1 MKIIE
6 QNTSDIELVQAI
18 RKAVKYKQALS
29 VIRCGDGEMHILKNI
44 DDFTGEQQK
53 LTHHHSLCLIQYRE
67 NIWKCKTHAPVNPTA
82 LKPNTCD
89 CYLKDQGSLE
99 WRKLARDIISYAIK
113 ESDYVGLTVPGRNA
127 HYYTITDN
135 ILKRYNIG
143 SDKLKTISSL
153 FPREEMFGSLK
164 NFKKIIQGNDVHF
177 ITPNVK
183 RFKAGKIEDLL
194 GVNVTYTDISGKE
207 TWHADVREKIKK
219 DLLVTKAPIVLFGGG
234 YGVKSLIPWSAKEL
248 GKISI
253 DVGSIID
260 AWSGLQSRHM
270 FMKEEFHYLNW
281 ITHDTEFSV
290 ENHQNT
296 KAIDI
301 QK

>member
-6 QNTSDIELVQAI
+6 QNTSDHDLVQAI
-18 RKAVKYKQALS
+18 RKAIKYKQSLS
-29 VIRCGDGEMHILKNI
+29 VIRCGDGEMHILKNVE
-44 DDFTGEQQK
+44 DFAGEQQK
-53 LTHHHSLCLIQYRE
+53 LTHHHSLCLIQWRE

-82 LKPNTCD
+82 LKPNTCE

-99 WRKLARDIISYAIK
+99 WRKLARDIISYSIK
-113 ESDYVGLTVPGRNA
+113 EADYVGLTVPGRNA
-127 HYYTITDN
+127 HYYSITDN
-135 ILKRYNIG
+135 ILQRYDIQ

-153 FPREEMFGSLK
+153 FPKKELFGSLE
-164 NFKKIIQGNDVHF
+164 NFKGMIQGNDIHF
-177 ITPNVK
+177 VTPNVE
-183 RFKAGKIEDLL
+183 RFKAGKIEELL

-207 TWHADVREKIKK
+207 SYHSEVREKIKN
-219 DLLVTKAPIVLFGGG
+219 DLIKTPAKIILFGGG

-270 FMKEEFHYLNW
+270 FLKEENTHLNW
-281 ITHDTEFSV
+281 ITHDKVFSV

>member
-18 RKAVKYKQALS
+18 RKAVEYKQSLS
-29 VIRCGDGEMHILKNI
+29 VIRCGDGEMHILKNV
-44 DDFTGEQQK
+44 DDFPGEQQK
-53 LTHHHSLCLIQYRE
+53 LTHHHSLCLIQWRE
-67 NIWKCKTHAPVNPTA
+67 NIWKCKTHAPANPNS

-153 FPREEMFGSLK
+153 FPKEELFGGLE
-164 NFKKIIQGNDVHF
+164 NFKAMIQGNDVHF
-177 ITPNVK
+177 VTPNVQ
-183 RFKAGKIEDLL
+183 RFKAGKIEELL

-207 TWHADVREKIKK
+207 SYHLEIREHIKNS
-219 DLLVTKAPIVLFGGG
+219 LMQTKAPIILFGGG

-253 DVGSIID
+253 DAGSVLD

-270 FMKEEFHYLNW
+270 FLEDSFAHLNW
-281 ITHDTEFSV
+281 IK
-290 ENHQNT
+290 N
-296 KAIDI
+296 
-301 QK
+301 